1 MRAKRTTDV
10 LLALAL
16 WVAISAIDNQVT
28 YEIGLSI
35 FYLIPISFAVYRL
48 GFAAGLTVSVLS
60 SLSWYFN
67 DLGTGHTYSN
77 PLMPLWNALM
87 RYGYFVLHSYF
98 LSRYSLLLKKS
109 QQQAYTDSLTNA
121 RNSRYLIEQIR
132 RDHDHAAAQNKPLT
146 LAYIDLDNFKAVND
160 TKGHA
165 EGDLVLQ
172 TLANCTMALM
182 GEKDT
187 FGRMGGDEFVL
198 ILPGYTFDEAN
209 TLLTRLRSA
218 VHAEFAAHN
227 WPVSLSVGAITY
239 TELGRLADRLL
250 QDVDSLMYAV
260 KKSGKDA
267 LRHEPR
273 P

>member
-1 MRAKRTTDV
+1 M
-10 LLALAL
+10 
-16 WVAISAIDNQVT
+16 
-28 YEIGLSI
+28 
-35 FYLIPISFAVYRL
+35 
-48 GFAAGLTVSVLS
+48 
-60 SLSWYFN
+60 
-67 DLGTGHTYSN
+67 
-77 PLMPLWNALM
+77 
-87 RYGYFVLHSYF
+87 
-98 LSRYSLLLKKS
+98 
-109 QQQAYTDSLTNA
+109 
-121 RNSRYLIEQIR
+121 
-132 RDHDHAAAQNKPLT
+132 
-146 LAYIDLDNFKAVND
+146 ND

>member
-1 MRAKRTTDV
+1 MDSRRLRDI
-10 LLALAL
+10 LLALFILAL
-16 WVAISAIDNQVT
+16 VSAIDHQVT

-35 FYLIPISFAVYRL
+35 FYLIPISFAVVKL
-48 GFAAGLTVSVLS
+48 GFAAGLITSILS
-60 SLSWYFN
+60 SLSWFLN
-67 DLGTGHTYSN
+67 DHSTGHAYSS
-77 PLMPLWNALM
+77 PLMPYWNTLM
-87 RYGYFVLHSYF
+87 RFGYFVLHSYF
-98 LSRYSLLLKKS
+98 LSRYKQLLTRS

-121 RNSRYLIEQIR
+121 KNSRYLIEQIR
-132 RDHDHAAAQNKPLT
+132 RDHDYAAAHNKPLT

-160 TKGHA
+160 TRGHA

-172 TLANCTMALM
+172 TLAKCTVAFL
-182 GEKDT
+182 GKRDT
-187 FGRMGGDEFVL
+187 FGRMGGDEFVV
-198 ILPGYTFDEAN
+198 ILPGYTFSEAN
-209 TLLTRLRSA
+209 ALLLKLRAA
-218 VHAEFAAHN
+218 VHAEFTAHD

-250 QDVDSLMYAV
+250 QDVDGLMYAV